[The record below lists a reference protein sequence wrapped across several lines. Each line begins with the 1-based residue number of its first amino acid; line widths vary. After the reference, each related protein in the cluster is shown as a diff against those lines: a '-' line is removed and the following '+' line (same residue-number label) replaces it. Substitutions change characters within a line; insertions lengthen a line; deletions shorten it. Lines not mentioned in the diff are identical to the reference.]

1 MPGPVVRA
9 SILIMM
15 VIRVSMIIFAPS
27 TAQSLCWD
35 TEKELQL
42 WPQEK
47 TEAGLSKVHW
57 GI

>member
-1 MPGPVVRA
+1 
-9 SILIMM
+9 M